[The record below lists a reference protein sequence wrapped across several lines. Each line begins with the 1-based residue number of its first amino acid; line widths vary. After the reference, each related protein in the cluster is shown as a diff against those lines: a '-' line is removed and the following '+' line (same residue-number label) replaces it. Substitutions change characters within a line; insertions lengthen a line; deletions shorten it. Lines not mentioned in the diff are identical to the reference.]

1 MNTMTKK
8 IALSLLA
15 TGFLA
20 GSLVWAGEGKH
31 SRRKP
36 GGGKEQCG
44 RMEEHRGEH
53 RSKHRMK
60 KHGMRKHGMRKHGMQ
75 EMQKLFQEDIRTNQ
89 AAVLAKLSGKPA
101 EELQSQLET
110 RSLGAVMEEHGLSLE
125 QVRPLLHARMI
136 TMVYDA
142 VEAKRITQREANR
155 MYASMGVAAKACKGG
170 EHPREN
176 PKSSGS

>member
-1 MNTMTKK
+1 MTKK

-36 GGGKEQCG
+36 SGGTEQCG
-44 RMEEHRGEH
+44 RMEEHRGER
-53 RSKHRMK
+53 RSKQRMK
-60 KHGMRKHGMRKHGMQ
+60 KHGMQ

-110 RSLGAVMEEHGLSLE
+110 RSLGALMEEHGLSLE
-125 QVRPLLHARMI
+125 QVQPLLHARMI
-136 TMVYDA
+136 TMVYEA

-170 EHPREN
+170 EHSREN
-176 PKSSGS
+176 PKSSDS